1 MKLKDQREASG
12 RVRQHLGAGR
22 CGGMRTPCPST
33 AASDAFS
40 GAGTSAP
47 GTCLAGVSCSRWM
60 GWHDMVPAG
69 DHGSHIGWACAHR
82 APLAPSTQQ
91 LWASSARTSTW
102 RSQAS
107 RGSSRAS
114 TSAVPP
120 TTWPRLSSSESK
132 SPSTV
137 SSCGVWGQPRATLSH
152 PEGMQR
158 SPAFGPTTQP
168 GSSRFPSR
176 WCFALLFPFFL
187 LFQAQFFSTSSS
199 AVSINLS
206 FLPVVRCC
214 ADNLRGEEGSEQ

>member
-1 MKLKDQREASG
+1 MWGQMWDM
-12 RVRQHLGAGR
+12 GADMGY
-22 CGGMRTPCPST
+22 GDTYGVWGQMW
-33 AASDAFS
+33 
-40 GAGTSAP
+40 GVGTD
-47 GTCLAGVSCSRWM
+47 M
-60 GWHDMVPAG
+60 GYG
-69 DHGSHIGWACAHR
+69 D
-82 APLAPSTQQ
+82 
-91 LWASSARTSTW
+91 
-102 RSQAS
+102 
-107 RGSSRAS
+107 
-114 TSAVPP
+114 
-120 TTWPRLSSSESK
+120 
-132 SPSTV
+132 
-137 SSCGVWGQPRATLSH
+137 SCGVWGQPRATLSH